1 VVVFDVDRD
10 LDHSLQQ
17 DDEMRNLDWRT
28 TLGRREEDLFGG
40 LAVGDDVAV
49 TDVDGA
55 VGEDGAEEGAN
66 DALRLIRAA
75 HVAVADVEENH
86 RLHLRRGGRLREE
99 KRGGGRRHSRHSER
113 GRRRKARLRRR
124 RNESLG

>member
-1 VVVFDVDRD
+1 
-10 LDHSLQQ
+10 
-17 DDEMRNLDWRT
+17 M
-28 TLGRREEDLFGG
+28 GRREEDLFGG